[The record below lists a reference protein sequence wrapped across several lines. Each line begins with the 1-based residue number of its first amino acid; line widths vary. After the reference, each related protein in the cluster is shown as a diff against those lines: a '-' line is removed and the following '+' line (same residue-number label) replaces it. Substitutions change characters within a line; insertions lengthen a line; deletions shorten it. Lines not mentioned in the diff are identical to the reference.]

1 MEHEALLLQWKAKI
15 DRRMEKNPPQSPLYE
30 YHETNEKGEYE
41 PQVYD
46 MYNGVGWTRSFL
58 NGAVAYLYYHYKE
71 EKYLDYLR
79 KAVPVYEE
87 YLYSHLKEAHHDDGF
102 RMSLQL
108 VALYK
113 LTGEEAI
120 RRLALVAADQFV
132 KRFKLRPGIIQGFF
146 SSNDPLKAQTIAD
159 DMMNIALLMWAYRE
173 TGNAFYKDVFTS
185 HISVIM
191 RDVKREDFSFRHSF
205 QWSAVTGEPVGE
217 LNYCG
222 YAIGSTWSRGQS
234 WVLYG
239 LVNALAATED
249 EGTYLPLIDGLLNML
264 FSHMQEYPVLKWD
277 LNCLGNKTDLY
288 DTSATVIILAALYK
302 LQTLSVKGK
311 LGAMAASYTEKAE
324 EIRACL
330 LRDFLA
336 APEKENLL
344 DGGQCGDHM
353 CGCVWG
359 DYFAIEALMR
369 KLHGK
374 ALPDFWV

>member
-1 MEHEALLLQWKAKI
+1 MDNEALLLQWKAKI
-15 DRRMEKNPPQSPLYE
+15 DRRMEKNPPESPLYE
-30 YHETNEKGEYE
+30 YHETNAEGIYE

-46 MYNGVGWTRSFL
+46 MRNCAGWTRSFL
-58 NGAVAYLYYHYKE
+58 NGAVAYLYYHYRE
-71 EKYLDYLR
+71 EKYLEYLR

-87 YLYSHLKEAHHDDGF
+87 YLSSNLKEAHHDDGF

-120 RRLALVAADQFV
+120 RQLALTAADRFL

-159 DMMNIALLMWAYRE
+159 DMMNIALLMWAYQE
-173 TGNAFYKDVFTS
+173 TGNSFYKDVFTS
-185 HISVIM
+185 HIRVIL
-191 RDVKREDFSFRHSF
+191 RDVKRDDFSFRHSF
-205 QWSAVTGEPVGE
+205 QWSAVTGEAIGE

-222 YAIGSTWSRGQS
+222 YSIGSTWSRGQS

-239 LVNALAATED
+239 LVNALAVTGD
-249 EGTYLPLIDGLLNML
+249 EGIYLPIIDGLLNLL
-264 FSHMQEYPVLKWD
+264 FSHMKKYPILKWD
-277 LNCLGNKTDLY
+277 LNCLGEETDLY
-288 DTSATVIILAALYK
+288 DTSATVIILSALYK
-302 LQTLSVKGK
+302 LQGISIQGR
-311 LGAMAASYTEKAE
+311 LGALAASAQEQAE
-324 EIRACL
+324 NIWDCL
-330 LRDFLA
+330 ISDFLA
-336 APEKENLL
+336 VPERENLL
-344 DGGQCGDHM
+344 EGGQCSDHM

-369 KLHGK
+369 RIHGK